1 MSISLIGIVAVQLY
15 WINNT
20 IESRNI
26 QFRGDVKKALA
37 RVSERLEV
45 KEEAVFYNKIESF
58 IKTKRFLNKAQI
70 KNFLIQQIDTTS
82 KSRFSFGTT
91 IIEEDFK
98 IPVLDILEKNGFYD
112 NDSIVV
118 KRLTKKRDFFK
129 GTFISGDNDFIQLQ
143 KMSNVKQFS
152 PITKK
157 LVTTDDPHRWT
168 MEKIFKGCGS
178 DAVPNILSP
187 DNAIAE
193 GIRQKPMTKKRMD
206 DWYNSEDPKM
216 GMDEETYKNFC
227 L

>member
-1 MSISLIGIVAVQLY
+1 MGKKIFVLIVVLMSISLIGIVAVQLY

-20 IESRNI
+20 IESKNI

-45 KEEAVFYNKIESF
+45 KEEVLYYNKIESF
-58 IKTKRFLNKAQI
+58 IKTRRFLNKAQI

-112 NDSIVV
+112 NDSIVI

-129 GTFISGDNDFIQLQ
+129 GTLISGDNDFKTVFDEKKISTIDSENLDR
-143 KMSNVKQFS
+143 KLLSDVFKEFYKKTFPIEERINNRELNVILNEELKK
-152 PITKK
+152 ITSI
-157 LVTTDDPHRWT
+157 L
-168 MEKIFKGCGS
+168 
-178 DAVPNILSP
+178 NISMVF
-187 DNAIAE
+187 I
-193 GIRQKPMTKKRMD
+193 IMI
-206 DWYNSEDPKM
+206 
-216 GMDEETYKNFC
+216 
-227 L
+227 